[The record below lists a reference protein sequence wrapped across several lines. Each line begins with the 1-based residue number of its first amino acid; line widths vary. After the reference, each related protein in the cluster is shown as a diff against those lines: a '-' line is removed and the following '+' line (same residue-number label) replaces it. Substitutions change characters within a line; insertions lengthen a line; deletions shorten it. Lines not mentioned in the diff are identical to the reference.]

1 MNIKEIT
8 VKRLKEYLLYK
19 GWKIDTFNENLDKI
33 FLESEKIEIIIPNR
47 ESLLDYPKRIGDLLV
62 SLSTVENKEKEEIA
76 ESIINFGYDLLK
88 MRFINSKVGDGAI
101 PLEYANTAI
110 KQIVDV
116 IKYSACSEI
125 FPQSRYK
132 TPYKEARDLI
142 KNCEL
147 AQTEI
152 GSFII
157 KIRIPL
163 DDTYLK
169 KQKIKKEF
177 IEDLGRKTIN
187 RLIDGLDGVDKINL
201 SSESKFKETYDEK
214 LNKNVCD
221 AMSRLL
227 IDKDEGLS
235 LEISA
240 RWNTEKELKQK
251 LKSFTKIDSNEYYQK
266 LRKMS
271 VLLEHIPD
279 TKEILIEGR
288 IQDLKRQQEE
298 GVKYEKRL
306 IHVFSTDQK
315 KIIYIL
321 LGESDYKRACDAH
334 RDKKQI
340 KIKGILIQKK
350 GRWFLENPKSFE
362 IIE

>member
-1 MNIKEIT
+1 MRFVNNT
-8 VKRLKEYLLYK
+8 VK
-19 GWKIDTFNENLDKI
+19 
-33 FLESEKIEIIIPNR
+33 
-47 ESLLDYPKRIGDLLV
+47 
-62 SLSTVENKEKEEIA
+62 
-76 ESIINFGYDLLK
+76 
-88 MRFINSKVGDGAI
+88 DGAI
-101 PLEYANTAI
+101 SLEYANMAI

-132 TPYKEARDLI
+132 TPYKEARELI

-147 AQTEI
+147 AQTEV

-187 RLIDGLDGVDKINL
+187 RLIDGLDNVDKIDL
-201 SSESKFKETYDEK
+201 SSEAKFEETYDEK

-227 IDKDEGLS
+227 IDKEEGLS

-251 LKSFTKIDSNEYYQK
+251 LKSFTKIDSSKYYQK
-266 LRKMS
+266 FKKMA
-271 VLLEHIPD
+271 VLLEHIPE
-279 TKEILIEGR
+279 TKEVLIEGK
-288 IQDLKRQQEE
+288 IQDLKRQDEDI
-298 GVKYEKRL
+298 KFEKRL
-306 IHVFSTDQK
+306 IHIYSTNQK
-315 KIIYIL
+315 KMIYIL
-321 LGESDYKRACDAH
+321 LNESDYKRACDAH

-340 KIKGILIQKK
+340 EIRGILIQKK
-350 GRWFLENPKSFE
+350 GRWFLENTKDFK
-362 IIE
+362 IIQTD

>member
-8 VKRLKEYLLYK
+8 VKKLNEYLTNK
-19 GWKIDTFNENLDKI
+19 GWKINTFNENLDKI
-33 FLESEKIEIIIPNR
+33 FLEKEKIEIVIPNK
-47 ESLLDYPKRIGDLLV
+47 ESLLDYQTRIDDLLV
-62 SLSTVENKEKEEIA
+62 SLSTIEDKEKEEIA
-76 ESIINFGYDLLK
+76 DSIINFGYDLLK
-88 MRFINSKVGDGAI
+88 MRFANNPVKDGAI
-101 PLEYANTAI
+101 PLEYANMVI

-132 TPYKEARDLI
+132 TPYKEARELI

-147 AQTEI
+147 AQTEV

-187 RLIDGLDGVDKINL
+187 RLIDGLDNVDKIDV
-201 SSESKFKETYDEK
+201 SSEAKFEETYDEK

-227 IDKDEGLS
+227 VDKEEGLS

-251 LKSFTKIDSNEYYQK
+251 LKSFTKIDSSKYYQK
-266 LRKMS
+266 FKKMG

-279 TKEILIEGR
+279 TKEILIEGK

-298 GVKYEKRL
+298 DVKYEKRL
-306 IHVFSTDQK
+306 IHIFSTDQK
-315 KIIYIL
+315 KMIYIL
-321 LGESDYKRACDAH
+321 LNEADYKRACDAH
-334 RDKKQI
+334 RDKKPI

-350 GRWFLENPKSFE
+350 GRWFLENPKNFE

>member
-1 MNIKEIT
+1 MNTKEIT
-8 VKRLKEYLLYK
+8 VKRLKEYLIHK
-19 GWKIDTFNENLDKI
+19 GWKIDTFSDNLDKI
-33 FLESEKIEIIIPNR
+33 FLESEKIAIVIPNK
-47 ESLLDYPKRIGDLLV
+47 ESLLDYQKRINDLLI
-62 SLSTVENKEKEEIA
+62 SLSTIEDKEKEDIA

-88 MRFINSKVGDGAI
+88 MRFVNNKVKDGAI
-101 PLEYANTAI
+101 PLEYANMAI

-132 TPYKEARDLI
+132 TPYKEARELT

-147 AQTEI
+147 AQTEV

-157 KIRIPL
+157 KIRVPL

-169 KQKIKKEF
+169 KQKTKKEI

-187 RLIDGLDGVDKINL
+187 RLIDGLDEVDKIDL

-227 IDKDEGLS
+227 IDKEDGLS

-240 RWNTEKELKQK
+240 RWNTEKELKHK
-251 LKSFTKIDSNEYYQK
+251 LKSFTKIDSNKYYQK
-266 LRKMS
+266 LKKMS

-279 TKEILIEGR
+279 TKEILIEGK

-298 GVKYEKRL
+298 DVKYEKRL
-306 IHVFSTDQK
+306 IHLFSTDQK
-315 KIIYIL
+315 KMIYIL
-321 LGESDYKRACDAH
+321 LNEGDYKRACDAH

-340 KIKGILIQKK
+340 KVRGILIQKK
-350 GRWFLENPKSFE
+350 GRWFLENPKTFE